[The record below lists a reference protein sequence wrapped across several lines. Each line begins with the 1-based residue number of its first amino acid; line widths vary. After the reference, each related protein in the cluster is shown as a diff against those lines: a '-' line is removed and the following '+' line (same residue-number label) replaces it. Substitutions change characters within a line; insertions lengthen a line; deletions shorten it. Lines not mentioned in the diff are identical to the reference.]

1 MTAITTVNKFINN
14 EESLLFKNKFF
25 IFKAKDVNNYIN
37 SEYDKIEKNRVTN
50 VNDINEQA
58 TNVNLDCEKKYFI
71 RQKLYKFTDTENFT
85 RIDTNWLKLFPVT
98 AYAKLPL
105 FTKKR
110 NFLHYYS
117 TIYGYYRNRYTG
129 EKFIRFN
136 HGHREISEIAA
147 SYLTPRPHKEAY
159 FKLRYYYW
167 NKYAYLFYDT
177 LSFYRKIITW
187 NVGLDYDYH
196 ALKLNCTLYHNL
208 LY

>member
-1 MTAITTVNKFINN
+1 MTYITKVDKFINN
-14 EESLLFKNKFF
+14 NELLQFKDNFF
-25 IFKAKDVNNYIN
+25 IFKTEDVKKYIN
-37 SEYDKIEKNRVTN
+37 LEYKKIEVNRIKDIS
-50 VNDINEQA
+50 DINDKV
-58 TNVNLDCEKKYFI
+58 TKINLDCEKKYFI
-71 RQKLYKFTDTENFT
+71 RQNLYKFTDTENFT
-85 RIDTNWLKLFPVT
+85 RIDTNWLKIFPVT

-147 SYLTPRPHKEAY
+147 SFLTPIPHKDSY
-159 FKLRYYYW
+159 FRLRYYYW

-177 LSFYRKIITW
+177 LLFNRKFVTW
-187 NVGLDYDYH
+187 NLGLDYEHYL
-196 ALKLNCTLYHNL
+196 LKLSCTFYHNL